1 MAAATALQTFDEA
14 QEDDVRIIKRCP
26 DSGKIDLGAYVHHTY
41 VQHGRVRKPTV
52 HIRMGRLSVSRKALL
67 LGFSLI
73 LLQIA
78 DGLLTYSGLNIFGV
92 QMEGNTML
100 REMMHR
106 SGSVAWVLFLTKMF
120 AIAMIAWLTFQATTR
135 RWLRPVL
142 GFLSGIF
149 FSVAVLPWCFFI
161 LHGA

>member
-1 MAAATALQTFDEA
+1 
-14 QEDDVRIIKRCP
+14 
-26 DSGKIDLGAYVHHTY
+26 
-41 VQHGRVRKPTV
+41 
-52 HIRMGRLSVSRKALL
+52 MGGLSVSRKALL
-67 LGFSLI
+67 LGLSLI

-92 QMEGNTML
+92 HMEGNTML

-120 AIAMIAWLTFQATTR
+120 AIAMIAWLTFQASTK

-142 GFLSGIF
+142 GFLSGVF
-149 FSVAVLPWCFFI
+149 FSMAILPWCIFI